1 MSLAKSA
8 VVLISFPFTD
18 GVSAK
23 RRPALVMFNNGDNDL
38 LLARITT
45 QANRTPYDCE
55 LRDWRAAGLKAA
67 SFVRLHKMATLEQRL
82 VEGQLGVL
90 TAADW
95 QDVLR
100 VWEDLCRA
108 IQSSR

>member
-1 MSLAKSA
+1 MLRGMPSTIAISMSLAKSA

-95 QDVLR
+95 QDVL
-100 VWEDLCRA
+100 
-108 IQSSR
+108 